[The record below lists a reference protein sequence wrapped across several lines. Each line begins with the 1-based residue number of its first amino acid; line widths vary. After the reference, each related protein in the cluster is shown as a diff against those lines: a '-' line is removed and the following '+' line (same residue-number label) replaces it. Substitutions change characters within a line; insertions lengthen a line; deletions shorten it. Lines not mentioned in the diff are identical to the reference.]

1 MLLDMLQ
8 AAPPPCHLVSDLLA
22 GLQPGL
28 VQGLLLQE
36 SLCVVVAGGVAA
48 VEATLQVSP
57 AMASMVRRTFR
68 TSAASGCGIPR
79 CVPSYQRRGLHSRA
93 ARQSQTGTSR
103 NRRHEVIVE
112 VPPRVG
118 SWHRRGP
125 WTPFSSRRAFGW
137 VCARITIF
145 TGVLRLS
152 RRRTGHLNL
161 RLRRKTQASPHS
173 KGRPPNRLAAN
184 NSKPGG
190 PPSSAPPKGSGRST

>member
-1 MLLDMLQ
+1 MLLTLSVLSCLPWKDGPRTHLSHKCFGLCTSARAD
-8 AAPPPCHLVSDLLA
+8 AAGHASGGPPLCHLVSDLLG

-28 VQGLLLQE
+28 LQGLLLQE
-36 SLCVVVAGGVAA
+36 SLYVVVAGGVAA

-118 SWHRRGP
+118 SP
-125 WTPFSSRRAFGW
+125 MP
-137 VCARITIF
+137 
-145 TGVLRLS
+145 
-152 RRRTGHLNL
+152 
-161 RLRRKTQASPHS
+161 
-173 KGRPPNRLAAN
+173 
-184 NSKPGG
+184 
-190 PPSSAPPKGSGRST
+190 